1 MTKNGLIE
9 KRGVLF
15 GGLVVGALIQF
26 NWAQQILLD
35 KGLFI
40 TLYENWVRIIISSF
54 AVSLLFV
61 GISLLLKYIISI
73 PKDAKIKMSET
84 NIDSFLSF
92 FKYAVIYFLFKPSE
106 AAFIAIFLVL
116 PVMYMLAPY
125 INKEINKYKKSGLF
139 HNLKVLYLLILAFQF
154 SKEIIL
160 LFYRDPL
167 FYYNYTGLLFSPLI
181 YLLIPLL
188 FPKIIKPYTLAVIII
203 FITTSFI
210 TFSHIFVY
218 GTDIP
223 PSAYYAIWETNY
235 IEAWNYISEYFN
247 FKSTISILLM
257 LLFSVY
263 ILVLFKKIKNIRL
276 SFLSRFVIAGLFF
289 TVSFFT
295 KSYSLNLPN
304 IFFENYKQYTEELS
318 EFKEQIEIRKNNH
331 FKELKPI
338 HCTQNDE
345 QTLVIVIGES
355 ASKYHQGLYD
365 YSRQTNPLLSEIKD
379 ELYIYKN
386 VIAPHSHTNPVLS
399 KVLSFANHEDMQA
412 LYENRSLIEYM
423 NDAGYYTCWLS
434 NQQFATTYTTIS
446 SSIGIQSDFYVFTHN
461 NEDNH
466 KGSYDGKLL
475 KPFEIALKNK
485 SKKKFI
491 ILHLMGSH
499 SNKRDRYPVEFEK
512 FTTWDGIPDKP
523 YNSLWVKETINFH
536 DNSVLYNDW
545 VLRKFIDMLKAQ
557 NNNSLLLYFSDH
569 GEEIYDYRD
578 FMGHGEGN
586 SSIYMFDIPFV
597 LWMSERYKKQ
607 NHDKV
612 QHFGKYL
619 NRKYQT
625 DDLMHSIIDL
635 SGCYSDDY
643 DERKSIFSPEFVF
656 RKRIMGNKDYDKLIK
671 TKKSI
676 TDK

>member
-1 MTKNGLIE
+1 MKKIE
-9 KRGVLF
+9 LKGKKGVLF
-15 GGLVVGALIQF
+15 SGLIVGALIQF
-26 NWAQQILLD
+26 NWAQQTLLD
-35 KGLFI
+35 KGFFI
-40 TLYENWVRIIISSF
+40 TSYKNSLRIIISSI

-73 PKDAKIKMSET
+73 PKHTKIKISET
-84 NIDSFLSF
+84 KVDSFLSF
-92 FKYAVIYFLFKPSE
+92 YKYAVIYFLFKPSE
-106 AAFIAIFLVL
+106 VIFIATFLIL
-116 PVMYMLAPY
+116 SIIYILTPY
-125 INKEINKYKKSGLF
+125 IKKEVNKYKKSDLF
-139 HNLKVLYLLILAFQF
+139 HNLKVLYLLILVFQF

-160 LFYRDPL
+160 LFYQDSL

-181 YLLIPLL
+181 YLLLPLL
-188 FPKIIKPYTLAVIII
+188 FPRIIKPYTLIVSII
-203 FITTSFI
+203 FIITSFI

-218 GTDIP
+218 GADIP

-235 IEAWNYISEYFN
+235 NEAWNYISEYFN
-247 FKSTISILLM
+247 FKSTISILML

-263 ILVLFKKIKNIRL
+263 ILVLLKKIKNIRL

-289 TVSFFT
+289 TISFFT

-304 IFFENYKQYTEELS
+304 IFFENHNQYKNELS

-338 HCTQNDE
+338 NCTQNDE
-345 QTLVIVIGES
+345 QTVVIVIGES

-379 ELYIYKN
+379 ELYIFKD

-399 KVLSFANHEDMQA
+399 KVLSFANHEDMKA

-423 NDAGYYTCWLS
+423 NDADYYTCWLS
-434 NQQFATTYTTIS
+434 NQQFATAYTTIS

-499 SNKRDRYPVEFEK
+499 SNKRDRYPVEYEK
-512 FTTWDGIPDKP
+512 FTTWDGISDKP
-523 YNSLWVKETINFH
+523 YNSEWVKEIINFH

-545 VLRKFIDMLKAQ
+545 VLRQCIDILKSQ

-569 GEEIYDYRD
+569 GEEIFDYRY

-597 LWMSERYKKQ
+597 LWMSEGYKKQ
-607 NHDKV
+607 NDNKV
-612 QHFGKYL
+612 KHFRNYL

-625 DDLMHSIIDL
+625 DDLIHSIIDL
-635 SGCYSDDY
+635 SNCYSGDY
-643 DERKSIFSPEFVF
+643 DEKRSIFSSEFIF
-656 RKRIMGNKDYDKLIK
+656 RKRIMGHKDYDELIK